1 MDNQEINDVAKIFG
15 HLIRSHLS
23 NVKRVLEEE
32 GLCPSQPGII
42 HVLSQC
48 HQATQVELANKLNVT
63 PATISAM
70 LKRMERDGLIER
82 QRSLTDQRVTYVCLT
97 ESGIEQAKVVNEIF
111 RELNFRAFGNFSKD
125 EIDQAKFIFRKLLE
139 NLQD

>member
-1 MDNQEINDVAKIFG
+1 M
-15 HLIRSHLS
+15 
-23 NVKRVLEEE
+23 
-32 GLCPSQPGII
+32 
-42 HVLSQC
+42 LSQC

-125 EIDQAKFIFRKLLE
+125 EIDQAKFIFRKLLG

>member
-1 MDNQEINDVAKIFG
+1 M
-15 HLIRSHLS
+15 
-23 NVKRVLEEE
+23 
-32 GLCPSQPGII
+32 
-42 HVLSQC
+42 
-48 HQATQVELANKLNVT
+48 T